1 MLGGEEE
8 RQAMQMREFGRTGMR
23 FSLLGYGAG
32 AVGGLMVRGSAA
44 EREAS
49 IGRALEA
56 GITYFDTAPA
66 YGNGL
71 SETHLGQALRALKA
85 TPFVGTKFRI
95 APADRGRLGA
105 ALAEGL
111 EASLKRLGRDSVDL
125 FQLHDPLTPAGAVQ
139 GISQAELEAEL
150 MPAMARLR
158 ERGKVRFAGITAL
171 GETAMLKRVVASG
184 AFQSAQIPY
193 NLLNPTA
200 LSPMPQGLPGHDF
213 GGLAAHAA
221 AHGVGVIGIRI
232 IAGGALSG
240 EVERH
245 PTAMPSVA
253 PIASAG
259 SYEADVAAA
268 RRLAPLVAEGVAA
281 SLAELAIRF
290 ALTPAEMGTAL
301 IGTASQAQLEVAIAA
316 AEKGPLSAEVMAR
329 ARALLGG

>member
-1 MLGGEEE
+1 MEV
-8 RQAMQMREFGRTGMR
+8 REFGRTGMR
-23 FSLLGYGAG
+23 FSRLGYGAG
-32 AVGGLMVRGSAA
+32 AVGGLMVRGSVA

-49 IGRALEA
+49 IGRALAA

-85 TPFVGTKFRI
+85 CPFVGTKFRI
-95 APADRGRLGA
+95 LPEHRGRLGA

-125 FQLHDPLTPAGAVQ
+125 FQLHDHLTTAG
-139 GISQAELEAEL
+139 GGNTISQAELEGEL
-150 MPAMARLR
+150 IPAMRRLR
-158 ERGKVRFAGITAL
+158 EQGKARFAGITAL
-171 GETAMLKRVVASG
+171 GETPVLKRVVASG
-184 AFQSAQIPY
+184 EFQAAQIPF

-200 LSPMPQGLPGHDF
+200 LTSMPPGLPGHDF
-213 GGLAAHAA
+213 GGLMQDCARA
-221 AHGVGVIGIRI
+221 GVGVIGIRI

-245 PTAMPSVA
+245 PTAMPAVA

-268 RRLAPLVAEGVAA
+268 RRLQPLVAEGVAG
-281 SLAELAIRF
+281 SIAELALRY
-290 ALTPAEMGTAL
+290 ALSPDEMGTAL
-301 IGTASQAQLEVAIAA
+301 IGTASQDQLEQAIAA
-316 AEKGPLSAEVMAR
+316 AEKGPLSAETIAR
-329 ARALLGG
+329 ARALLAG